1 MRNHHAAVH
10 MQALL
15 RCASRR
21 ARVSGRYSWRV
32 RARLEVQDSQPAARR
47 RTQWEREG
55 DSKAAHSRGAHIRRF
70 VTVLSKGAVH
80 VQSKRGGARMHMCAV
95 LACSARESH
104 QIGPVVLAVALITIH
119 SEGRRRMCKAHD
131 LQREGAMGMKPY
143 IHVAH
148 ALWSESATPYMQ
160 LPHTTLG

>member
-32 RARLEVQDSQPAARR
+32 RARLEVQDSQSAARR

-55 DSKAAHSRGAHIRRF
+55 DSKAAHSRGAHIFVRRF
-70 VTVLSKGAVH
+70 VTVSSIGAVH
-80 VQSKRGGARMHMCAV
+80 VQSKRGGAPEVHAYV
-95 LACSARESH
+95 
-104 QIGPVVLAVALITIH
+104 
-119 SEGRRRMCKAHD
+119 RRAGLYC
-131 LQREGAMGMKPY
+131 
-143 IHVAH
+143 I
-148 ALWSESATPYMQ
+148 
-160 LPHTTLG
+160 